1 LLFYFKLFLLILDN
15 ILKPLGQD
23 LKNNTGH
30 FLVNNGGLF
39 GLITGGKPL
48 FGKREAQET
57 KGVATDFLV
66 GNLFSLY

>member
-1 LLFYFKLFLLILDN
+1 
-15 ILKPLGQD
+15 LKPLGQD

-48 FGKREAQET
+48 FGKRETTQET
-57 KGVATDFLV
+57 KGVATDFLI
-66 GNLFSLY
+66 GNLRFIIFCFFILNYFC

>member
-1 LLFYFKLFLLILDN
+1 M
-15 ILKPLGQD
+15 KPLGQD

-57 KGVATDFLV
+57 KGIATDFLI
-66 GNLFSLY
+66 GNLKFIIFSFFILNYFW